1 MALILELRDARGLV
15 TWQRLDGRALT
26 LGRGLGND
34 VILDDPYVDACHAR
48 IARDE
53 TGAWSIADLGSVNGL
68 FANGT
73 RVDAAIPVQ
82 VGTEVRIGRTL
93 LRFRDTEEAVAPAL
107 VEDQAPSARTPLVT
121 PEIARGAGRRGGERR
136 RPHAPSWSRC
146 SRRRVDGWSWSASCS
161 LRSRV
166 NTWLGDTTRSPAG
179 SVFAIIV
186 TLLGL
191 ASLWAIAWAA
201 ATRRVDRRFH
211 FLGHLAVVSAAC
223 SARSSRRRSPNGS
236 PSSSPARR
244 SCTCSPAA
252 AYLAL
257 VAALVAGHLGV
268 SGTLPPARRWRA
280 AAMVSGAIVA
290 LVILATLAKD
300 DTFSDTPEL
309 ASALKPLSPAWI
321 PAGSVDDF
329 GSAIRKAKSEADD
342 AMKEDHSP

>member
-1 MALILELRDARGLV
+1 MALIVELRDARGLV
-15 TWQRLDGRALT
+15 TWQRLDGRVLT

-93 LRFRDTEEAVAPAL
+93 LRFRDTEEAIAPAL

-121 PEIARGAGRRGGERR
+121 PEIAPAPVAAEEAPTTAHRLVVAALETTRGRLVVVGAML
-136 RPHAPSWSRC
+136 A
-146 SRRRVDGWSWSASCS
+146 AFA
-161 LRSRV
+161 V
-166 NTWLGDTTRSPAG
+166 NAWLGDTSRSPAG
-179 SVFAIIV
+179 SVFGLIV
-186 TLLGL
+186 TLLVL
-191 ASLWAIAWAA
+191 ASVWAIAWAA

-211 FLGHLAVVSAAC
+211 FLGHLAVVSATLLGALV
-223 SARSSRRRSPNGS
+223 AAEITEWLTFLFPDAPLVFLLTG
-236 PSSSPARR
+236 
-244 SCTCSPAA
+244 A

-280 AAMVSGAIVA
+280 GGMVSGAIVA
-290 LVILATLAKD
+290 LLLLATLAKD
-300 DTFSDTPEL
+300 DTFSDTPDL
-309 ASALKPLSPAWI
+309 ASVLKPLSPAWI
-321 PAGSVDDF
+321 PAGDVDDF
-329 GSAIRKAKSEADD
+329 GGAIRKAQSEADD
-342 AMKEDHSP
+342 AMKEEHSP

>member
-1 MALILELRDARGLV
+1 MALILELRDARGRV
-15 TWQRLDGRALT
+15 TRQRLDGHALS

-34 VILDDPYVDACHAR
+34 VILEDPYVDARHAH

-53 TGAWSIADLGSVNGL
+53 TGAWSITDLGSVNGL

-107 VEDQAPSARTPLVT
+107 VEEQEPSVRTSPIM
-121 PEIARGAGRRGGERR
+121 PEIAAAPAASERAPTTARSLVAAVLETTRGRLAVLGLMLGAFG
-136 RPHAPSWSRC
+136 
-146 SRRRVDGWSWSASCS
+146 
-161 LRSRV
+161 V

-179 SVFAIIV
+179 SVFAILV
-186 TLLGL
+186 TLFGL

-211 FLGHLAVVSAAC
+211 FLGHLAVVSAGLLGALV
-223 SARSSRRRSPNGS
+223 AAEITEWLTFLFPGT
-236 PSSSPARR
+236 PLVYLL
-244 SCTCSPAA
+244 TAA

-268 SGTLPPARRWRA
+268 SGTLPPRRRWRA
-280 AAMVSGAIVA
+280 GAMVAGAIVA

-300 DTFSDTPEL
+300 DTFSDTPKM
-309 ASALKPLSPAWI
+309 ASSLKPLSADWI
-321 PAGSVDDF
+321 PAGGVDDF
-329 GSAIRKAKSEADD
+329 GGAIRKVKREADD
-342 AMKEDHSP
+342 DVKEDHSP